1 MCAGMRLPV
10 LGAGEL
16 GPGWA
21 QGPRAGGHVIIF
33 SLGKTA
39 ICLCEMILLAL
50 WAPGM
55 LASHE

>member
-1 MCAGMRLPV
+1 MHVGVKPV
-10 LGAGEL
+10 ALGAGESQSL
-16 GPGWA
+16 A
-21 QGPRAGGHVIIF
+21 GPRAGGHVIIF

>member
-1 MCAGMRLPV
+1 MLV
-10 LGAGEL
+10 LGSQVLA
-16 GPGWA
+16 
-21 QGPRAGGHVIIF
+21 GPRGRSGGHVIIF
-33 SLGKTA
+33 SLGETA